1 MSVTLLAGSLLL
13 LDVTPHS
20 SDHDIKDQF
29 RAKVAASLSNSSVS
43 VDSTTTPPTLPNGT
57 VEVKVTPTDTSSRE
71 VVATSKVRKVHS
83 IYALND
89 IYKRHYHVRPHC
101 N

>member
-43 VDSTTTPPTLPNGT
+43 VDSTTTPTTLPNGT
-57 VEVKVTPTDTSSRE
+57 VEVKVTPTASSSHEETS
-71 VVATSKVRKVHS
+71 ASKVREVHS
-83 IYALND
+83 C
-89 IYKRHYHVRPHC
+89 YK
-101 N
+101 